1 MLRNKLMYITC
12 FSLLIILQQYY
23 KQRLIY
29 KIFRNVIQNHFAC
42 FKRTAQFR
50 RLAALRAVKCQ
61 ILLLR
66 LTVNCAVVN
75 ENCMYF
81 VRLS

>member
-1 MLRNKLMYITC
+1 M
-12 FSLLIILQQYY
+12 IL
-23 KQRLIY
+23 
-29 KIFRNVIQNHFAC
+29 NVIQNHFAC
-42 FKRTAQFR
+42 FKRTAQIQ
-50 RLAALRAVKCQ
+50 RLAALRTVKCQ

-75 ENCMYF
+75 ENYMYF